1 MSHVILIAKN
11 LCDNTLNHPD
21 YPLEELAQLSKEV
34 NLGRLI
40 FEDLMHLVKC
50 DRYRKAS
57 GALFCPALYSAK
69 ATISRSAFE
78 DNGIPQWILN
88 NNRFTKMDDGLP
100 LKLFTIQNILHLRSK
115 QKYDLSFSLLPSTL
129 LLESIMNESYTREQR
144 LHLLSIGYSIIFIYF
159 IELEEYTKNSKN
171 PQKTSKSKG
180 KGQCVTL
187 FEKKFCQ
194 KYLTLSSALAN
205 QISCSDCVD
214 LGALGSHRLEHF
226 FGGIRRISRGNDT
239 SEHFQNRCYDS
250 LLKQII
256 SKNLEIQTTEIKRVS
271 SSGTF
276 LDSSEETTNSL
287 SIVDYIQLAWCLFS
301 PFREQGE
308 FFNLQ
313 LFSLATNEGKDIMDE
328 EAAFHHI
335 EEILLSSQASKN
347 YKIIST
353 KKERMIVRSGLINDK
368 RNSEANQIS
377 KIKAYSEA
385 ATTFVIDEEENDDTN
400 ELIDEPI
407 ESSQLSPEEIVQKL
421 VDDIENSA

>member
-1 MSHVILIAKN
+1 MSRVILIAKN

-171 PQKTSKSKG
+171 PRIELK
-180 KGQCVTL
+180 L
-187 FEKKFCQ
+187 FKK
-194 KYLTLSSALAN
+194 
-205 QISCSDCVD
+205 
-214 LGALGSHRLEHF
+214 
-226 FGGIRRISRGNDT
+226 
-239 SEHFQNRCYDS
+239 
-250 LLKQII
+250 
-256 SKNLEIQTTEIKRVS
+256 
-271 SSGTF
+271 
-276 LDSSEETTNSL
+276 
-287 SIVDYIQLAWCLFS
+287 
-301 PFREQGE
+301 
-308 FFNLQ
+308 
-313 LFSLATNEGKDIMDE
+313 
-328 EAAFHHI
+328 
-335 EEILLSSQASKN
+335 
-347 YKIIST
+347 
-353 KKERMIVRSGLINDK
+353 
-368 RNSEANQIS
+368 
-377 KIKAYSEA
+377 
-385 ATTFVIDEEENDDTN
+385 
-400 ELIDEPI
+400 
-407 ESSQLSPEEIVQKL
+407 
-421 VDDIENSA
+421 